1 MFKQKKR
8 RSREFKN
15 SDKVIDLKQAREER
29 RQRRKQ
35 AADKK
40 QNKDRK
46 NASGELSER
55 KANKRNRKRLIYF
68 CVVLGIMLVIGASIF
83 NVYSLHKEYKDIA
96 AQNKALREQKQDIAE
111 ELGNVNNPEY
121 IEQQARE
128 QLRMVKP
135 GEVLYVLPQTSAT
148 GAAIVPRDNSH
159 LLPAGE
165 ASD

>member
-29 RQRRKQ
+29 RERRKQ
-35 AADKK
+35 AANKK
-40 QNKDRK
+40 QSKDSK
-46 NASGELSER
+46 NVSGELSER

-68 CVVLGIMLVIGASIF
+68 CIVLCIMLVIGVSIF
-83 NVYSLHKEYKDIA
+83 NVYSLHKEYKDIT
-96 AQNKALREQKQDIAE
+96 AQNKHLKEQKQDLTE

-128 QLRMVKP
+128 QLKMVKP
-135 GEVLYVLPQTSAT
+135 GEVLYVLPQTNTT
-148 GAAIVPRDNSH
+148 GASIVPKDNSH

>member
-15 SDKVIDLKQAREER
+15 SDKIIDLKQAREER
-29 RQRRKQ
+29 RERRKQ

-46 NASGELSER
+46 NVSGELSER
-55 KANKRNRKRLIYF
+55 KVNKRNRKRLIYF
-68 CVVLGIMLVIGASIF
+68 CVVVGIMLVIGVSIF
-83 NVYSLHKEYKDIA
+83 NVYSLHNEYNDMA
-96 AQNKALREQKQDIAE
+96 AQNKALKEQKQDLTQ

-128 QLRMVKP
+128 QLKMVKP
-135 GEVLYVLPQTSAT
+135 GEVLYVLPQANAT

>member
-15 SDKVIDLKQAREER
+15 SDKIIDLKQAREER
-29 RQRRKQ
+29 RERRKQ

-46 NASGELSER
+46 NVSGELSER
-55 KANKRNRKRLIYF
+55 KVNKRNRKRLIYF
-68 CVVLGIMLVIGASIF
+68 CVVVGIMLVIGVSIF
-83 NVYSLHKEYKDIA
+83 NVYSLHNEYNDMA
-96 AQNKALREQKQDIAE
+96 AQNKALKEQKQDLTQ

-128 QLRMVKP
+128 QLKMVKP
-135 GEVLYVLPQTSAT
+135 GEVLYVLPQTNAT
-148 GAAIVPRDNSH
+148 GASIVPRDNSH